1 MFFVARSEQKKQSCC
16 RKQQGP
22 KTLRCGRNLSLGKIL
37 ALPWFAL
44 LSYQKDPPTLA
55 ERTKEQITVET
66 ARQMAMRRDPLE

>member
-1 MFFVARSEQKKQSCC
+1 
-16 RKQQGP
+16 
-22 KTLRCGRNLSLGKIL
+22 
-37 ALPWFAL
+37 